1 MVQPGP
7 DHEPDRMI
15 QSPSRQVFRMVSTRQ
30 LTFSGMVL
38 SIVGIIFGV
47 AALERH
53 LAVLPAV
60 AWLDGVF
67 VIGLVLLAFTQAHLT
82 VRLSE

>member
-1 MVQPGP
+1 
-7 DHEPDRMI
+7 
-15 QSPSRQVFRMVSTRQ
+15 MVSARQ
-30 LTFSGMVL
+30 MTFSGMVL
-38 SIVGIIFGV
+38 SLVGMVFGV

-53 LAVLPAV
+53 LVEYPAA

>member
-15 QSPSRQVFRMVSTRQ
+15 QSSSRQVFNMVSTRQ